1 MLPGSSPPSGG
12 PVPIGES
19 VPPLPLGEGS
29 ACPEPCRR
37 GEDSDYLDFVVEAP
51 AARLDRYLAERQD
64 RLTRA
69 HIQKLIKEG
78 LVTVNGLPVRASQR
92 LRPSDRI
99 RVTVPPPTPLELVPE
114 PLPLSIVYEDADII
128 VVNKPA
134 GLVVHPAPGHRH
146 RTLVNALLAHCPDL
160 AGIKGTIRP
169 GIVHRLDKDTS
180 GLLVVAKNDAAQ
192 QSLSRQIAQRAIL
205 KGYLA
210 LVVGRL
216 ARERGTVDA
225 PIGRHP
231 RDRKRMA
238 VVPEGREAVTHYQ
251 VLSYYRDCTLVDVR
265 PVTGRTHQIRVHM
278 SYLGHPIV
286 GDPIYGRGPARRVE
300 VPRLFLHAYLLG
312 FRRPSDGSWLE
323 LRSELPVN
331 LEAALEPL
339 SND

>member
-1 MLPGSSPPSGG
+1 M
-12 PVPIGES
+12 
-19 VPPLPLGEGS
+19 
-29 ACPEPCRR
+29 
-37 GEDSDYLDFVVEAP
+37 VEVLEFNVD
-51 AARLDRYLAERQD
+51 AAALRLDRYLAERQD

-69 HIQKLIKEG
+69 HLQKLIREG
-78 LVTVNGLPVRASQR
+78 LVTVGGLPARASQR
-92 LRPSDRI
+92 LRPGDRI
-99 RVTVPPPTPLELVPE
+99 QVTVPAPE
-114 PLPLSIVYEDADII
+114 PLTLTPQPQPLSIVYEDTDII
-128 VVNKPA
+128 VVDKPA
-134 GLVVHPAPGHRH
+134 GLVVHPAPGHRE

-216 ARERGTVDA
+216 SPERGSVVA

-238 VVPEGREAVTHYQ
+238 VVPEGREAVTRYQ
-251 VLSYYRDCTLVDVR
+251 VVRYYRDSTLVDVR

-278 SYLGHPIV
+278 AYLGYPV
-286 GDPIYGRGPARRVE
+286 AGDPIYGRGVARRLE
-300 VPRLFLHAYLLG
+300 APRLFLHAYLLG
-312 FRRPSDGSWLE
+312 LRLPSDGRWVE
-323 LRSELPVN
+323 FRAELPAELKGV
-331 LEAALEPL
+331 LERLPR
-339 SND
+339 S